1 MVDQSEDTIKAVLV
15 DYGGVLAEEGFRE
28 GLMAIARSN
37 GLVPSAFF
45 ELAADAV
52 YESGYV
58 TGNAEESAYWSLVRE
73 RSGIGGSGA
82 ALRGE
87 ILRRFILRPW
97 MVEIVR
103 MLRSRGR
110 IVSILSDQTD
120 WLDELNDRDDFFKE
134 FDSVFN
140 SYHVGK
146 GKRDPSLFT
155 DVARTLD
162 LPCAQI
168 LFIDDNEANVERA
181 RSRGLVTTLFK
192 DREKLL
198 KDLTSLGLL

>member
-1 MVDQSEDTIKAVLV
+1 MVDQSEHTIKAVLI
-15 DYGGVLAEEGFRE
+15 DYGGVLADEGFRE

-37 GLVPSAFF
+37 GLEPTAFF
-45 ELAADAV
+45 EHAADAV

-58 TGNAEESAYWSLVRE
+58 TGNAEESDYWNAVRK
-73 RSGIGGSGA
+73 RSGIGGSDE
-82 ALRGE
+82 ALREE
-87 ILRRFILRPW
+87 ILKRFILRPW

-103 MLRSRGR
+103 MLRSRSLV
-110 IVSILSDQTD
+110 VSILSDQTD

-155 DVARTLD
+155 DVADALD

-168 LFIDDNEANVERA
+168 LFIDDNEANVDRA
-181 RSRGLVTTLFK
+181 RTRGLVSVLFK
-192 DREKLL
+192 DSETLL